1 MKYENELF
9 ILNYTEK
16 DKDYIEDFMN
26 YLNDNSKRIM
36 DFFNLEKLSK
46 KITINLIEK
55 KEEIDNIFTSM
66 HNMPAFDFLIGFAKD
81 SQIYYISFNELN
93 NVPKHQTDTYDYYK
107 KTIIHEFV
115 HSCNH
120 EFSSLWIR
128 CLCEGLAVYL
138 SEQQDKNDN
147 GFNITKDKLF
157 NGRVNYR
164 QSFLFVKYII
174 ENYDHDFVLNLY
186 KSGKFAKENLDRL
199 YDETVEYYQ
208 TKNKVK

>member
-1 MKYENELF
+1 MFLSRNKF

-16 DKDYIEDFMN
+16 DKYYIEDFMN

-36 DFFNLEKLSK
+36 DFFNLEKLST

-55 KEEIDNIFTSM
+55 KEELDKIFTSIY
-66 HNMPAFDFLIGFAKD
+66 NKPAYDFLIGFAKD
-81 SQIYYISFNELN
+81 NQIYYISFNELN
-93 NVPKHQTDTYDYYK
+93 NVPKHQNDPYEYYK
-107 KTIIHEFV
+107 ISIVHEFV
-115 HSCNH
+115 HSCNY

-138 SEQQDKNDN
+138 SEQRDKNDN
-147 GFNITKDKLF
+147 AFNITKDELF

-174 ENYDHDFVLNLY
+174 ENYDHEFVLNLY